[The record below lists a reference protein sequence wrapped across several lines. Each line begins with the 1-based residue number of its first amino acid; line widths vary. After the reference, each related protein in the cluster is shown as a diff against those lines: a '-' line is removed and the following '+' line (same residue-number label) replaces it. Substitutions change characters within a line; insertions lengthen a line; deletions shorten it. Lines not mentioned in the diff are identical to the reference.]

1 MEEEE
6 IAENNASGMKK
17 KLGILIVIVLIIITT
32 VIGLYTYQFNSYSI
46 SNKPQD
52 WGPFGDF
59 FGGVVNPILAFCS
72 FIALLYTIHIQQN
85 ELTLTRIELKR
96 SVEAQKLTATFTE
109 KQNEV
114 ANKQL
119 HDFTI
124 REKKN
129 DVYQL
134 IKSIDSKIK
143 SILDAKVRKVI
154 GSHEGTLKEAIKYI
168 IKNKGTL
175 VDSDLTEISHRVGVQ
190 MTELAKEVDYLKLLL
205 KDFDEL
211 AKHQYLSKYYNAVYE
226 DTIQA
231 IQIMRVY
238 LDES

>member
-1 MEEEE
+1 MEEE
-6 IAENNASGMKK
+6 IAEKNALGMKK
-17 KLGILIVIVLIIITT
+17 KLGTLIVIVLIIITL
-32 VIGLYTYQFNSYSI
+32 VISLYIYQFNSYAI
-46 SNKPQD
+46 SDKPQD

-59 FGGVVNPILAFCS
+59 FGGVLNPILAFCS

-85 ELTLTRIELKR
+85 ELALTRIELKR
-96 SVEAQKLTATFTE
+96 SVEAQKLTATFTK

-134 IKSIDSKIK
+134 IKSIDSKTK
-143 SILDAKVRKVI
+143 YILDVKCHKVI
-154 GSHEGTLKEAIKYI
+154 GGQGSTLKEAIRYI
-168 IKNKGTL
+168 TKNKDTL
-175 VDSDLTEISHRVGVQ
+175 LATDFAEISKRVGVQ
-190 MTELAKEVDYLKLLL
+190 LTELAKEVDYLKLLL

-211 AKHQYLSKYYNAVYE
+211 AKHQYLSKYYNTVYE